1 MHCAF
6 SCFLYNSIWGSNMQ
20 TTTNFKVLTTTLKHT
35 GLIATHCLSCTFW
48 VHKRALFFWRKQ
60 MQWFEAACDY
70 RVRQTWSLLSR
81 ATPLYQKGCTLPQAL
96 CYIIGAVGYM
106 SHCHIHALQLA
117 LSVPC
122 WSDWNRNQI
131 FPISHRQ
138 PFLLLIIISTPRRI
152 LKWDPHR
159 LFLILLLIDQTQ
171 LVPIIKILSDW
182 LKLLDN

>member
-35 GLIATHCLSCTFW
+35 GLIATHYLSCTFW

-70 RVRQTWSLLSR
+70 RVRQTCSLLSSNP
-81 ATPLYQKGCTLPQAL
+81 TKDAL
-96 CYIIGAVGYM
+96 CHTSIMLHYKRTLCAI
-106 SHCHIHALQLA
+106 CHIHALQLA

-138 PFLLLIIISTPRRI
+138 PFLLLIMISTPRRI
-152 LKWDPHR
+152 LKWGPHR
-159 LFLILLLIDQTQ
+159 LFLILLLIDRTQ
-171 LVPIIKILSDW
+171 LVLIIKILSDW

>member
-81 ATPLYQKGCTLPQAL
+81 VILPHSTKRDAL
-96 CYIIGAVGYM
+96 CHKHYVTLCAI
-106 SHCHIHALQLA
+106 CHIHALQFA

-152 LKWDPHR
+152 LNETHTD
-159 LFLILLLIDQTQ
+159 F
-171 LVPIIKILSDW
+171 S
-182 LKLLDN
+182 